1 MACDSTVIVNQAA
14 IISISQP
21 FFSYL
26 IESDDPFV
34 AVVFGASQRK
44 PDQSRRAVTEDGG
57 DDGRAKRCVAEE
69 EGVRRVGFICCVIAM
84 DCPISTGPF
93 GVLECLS
100 HEIIEKV
107 AMCLDL
113 DNLKKLSKVST
124 AFRSVATS
132 VRFRFLHFLF
142 AFGSFQSSYAFSATC
157 LVFEVPR
164 SESQANHRGG
174 KELV

>member
-1 MACDSTVIVNQAA
+1 
-14 IISISQP
+14 
-21 FFSYL
+21 
-26 IESDDPFV
+26 
-34 AVVFGASQRK
+34 
-44 PDQSRRAVTEDGG
+44 
-57 DDGRAKRCVAEE
+57 
-69 EGVRRVGFICCVIAM
+69 M

-142 AFGSFQSSYAFSATC
+142 DFGSIQRFYSFSATC
-157 LVFEVPR
+157 LVFEMPR
-164 SESQANHRGG
+164 FESQANHRGG